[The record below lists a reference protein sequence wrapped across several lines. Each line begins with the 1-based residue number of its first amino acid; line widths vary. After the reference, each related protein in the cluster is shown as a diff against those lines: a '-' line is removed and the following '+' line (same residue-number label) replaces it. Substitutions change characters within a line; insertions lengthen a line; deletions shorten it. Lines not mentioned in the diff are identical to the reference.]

1 MNKSILLP
9 LVMLVL
15 FNLVACSTALQVTE
29 VDKWLSTKAGS
40 TAPVVQVSGDWQDSV
55 YADNTFMGWGAGK
68 FEQSGS
74 TVTGNLGLYIVKGM
88 VSGNKLYLV
97 LMTGGSVYYTATLEM
112 KKDNK
117 ELYGN
122 YYYPKDKEQTQP
134 YPMSLKRVN

>member
-1 MNKSILLP
+1 MKKFTLLSLVILAFFSLG
-9 LVMLVL
+9 
-15 FNLVACSTALQVTE
+15 ACSTALQVTE
-29 VDKWLSTKAGS
+29 VDKWLSAKAGS
-40 TAPVVQVSGDWQDSV
+40 TAPVVQVSGEWQDSV

-74 TVTGNLGLYIVKGM
+74 TVTGSLGLYIVKGM
-88 VSGNKLYLV
+88 VSGDKLYLV

-117 ELYGN
+117 ELHGN

-134 YPMSLKRVN
+134 YLMSLKRIN

>member
-1 MNKSILLP
+1 MKKLTLLL
-9 LVMLVL
+9 LVIPVIFTLA
-15 FNLVACSTALQVTE
+15 ACSSALQVTE
-29 VDKWLSTKAGS
+29 VDKWLSTKAGN
-40 TAPVVQVSGDWQDSV
+40 TAPTISVSGDWQDSV
-55 YADNTFMGWGAGK
+55 YTDNTFMGWGSGK

-88 VSGNKLYLV
+88 VSGNKLHLV
-97 LMTGGSVYYTATLEM
+97 LLTGGSVYYTATLEM

-134 YPMSLKRVN
+134 YPMSLKRIN